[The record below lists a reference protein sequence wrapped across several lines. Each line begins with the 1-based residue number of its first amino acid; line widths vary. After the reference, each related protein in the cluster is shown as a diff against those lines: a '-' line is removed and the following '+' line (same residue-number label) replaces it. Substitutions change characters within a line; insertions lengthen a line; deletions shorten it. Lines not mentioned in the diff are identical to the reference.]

1 MYAGHWLACV
11 SSGDAMLLVFF
22 SDKGKLGALELM
34 QRKCHYQYKF
44 SVFGQPWEL
53 SSGVFQKLQEF
64 TCHLFVPKSAT
75 TDAIINPSLPKGMK
89 STPASFPHAKI
100 AYSSMSCM
108 QTIKQAFGDDSCNV
122 NHSAGSSKLWL
133 DNWCQREFGHSVDAW
148 IIITKNCLVA
158 YELQMCSV
166 HSCQTDECLCIS
178 NGFKC
183 TEICKFQAVSS
194 KRLKGTVCKITS
206 VKIWRK
212 D

>member
-75 TDAIINPSLPKGMK
+75 TDAIINPSLPASPMQRLLIPAWTACKPLSRHLEMIPAMW
-89 STPASFPHAKI
+89 TTLLDPASYGWTTDAKGNLDI
-100 AYSSMSCM
+100 QWMPESSSPKTVLWLMNYRCVVSIPAKLMNAYALVM
-108 QTIKQAFGDDSCNV
+108 DSN
-122 NHSAGSSKLWL
+122 AQRYASSKLY
-133 DNWCQREFGHSVDAW
+133 Q
-148 IIITKNCLVA
+148 
-158 YELQMCSV
+158 
-166 HSCQTDECLCIS
+166 
-178 NGFKC
+178 
-183 TEICKFQAVSS
+183 
-194 KRLKGTVCKITS
+194 
-206 VKIWRK
+206 VK